1 MVGSV
6 ASAEPEALREATEEP
21 VALTGSGEAVPATL
35 VEVPLAP
42 PFVTVVPVG
51 NAALAAVT
59 VVQVLSFPRPEQVT
73 SGFLAALAEE
83 ELDLALLALE
93 GAGAARLDCRVG
105 HCFCNRGPGA
115 GGSESSL
122 TGMMD

>member
-73 SGFLAALAEE
+73 TGGGRARFGTAGTRRGWSGTFGLPSGP
-83 ELDLALLALE
+83 LLL
-93 GAGAARLDCRVG
+93 
-105 HCFCNRGPGA
+105 
-115 GGSESSL
+115 
-122 TGMMD
+122 